1 LEPFYTSSTH
11 PLHHSFIIKNL
22 IFIKKLSLM
31 SHQRQLYNKNQ
42 FFNEKRVMK
51 GDEWRMFSIS
61 QLIVPSIG
69 PPSRTHQ

>member
-1 LEPFYTSSTH
+1 
-11 PLHHSFIIKNL
+11 
-22 IFIKKLSLM
+22 M

-42 FFNEKRVMK
+42 FFNEKKVMK